1 MISSGNT
8 RGTKRKEQ
16 ETTTCDA
23 KGEHKMLPTDV
34 KIKVKGKQQAIPDYN
49 SDNDFKE
56 HHNDPVRHPVAC
68 TRNSRNLKDKKLEK
82 RVKQPRA
89 VEGQWL
95 VPIGGIDLT
104 TADETDEGKELATI
118 WKQQYQKGS
127 PRPTD
132 VMKKIQSSLDSRLLF
147 KLNFIL
153 LYAEATVWENDD
165 INTNEAPLKKWSMES
180 LRKRQTDAIKG
191 GGFHVAILRVTGHTL
206 EQNHVNT
213 NKEAPSPTN
222 DENNDIDEK
231 KEFIMDLNEKF
242 SLLMRTKVDAQAVIM
257 KAKQKFPLGS
267 IFERYEDELA
277 VLFNETAF
285 RGSAKCKEAST

>member
-1 MISSGNT
+1 MDRNPKAKTSGT
-8 RGTKRKEQ
+8 SGVQIIARSTQRTAQTSAVKIAKG
-16 ETTTCDA
+16 

-34 KIKVKGKQQAIPDYN
+34 QIKLKGKQQAIPDYN
-49 SDNDFKE
+49 SDSDFEE
-56 HHNDPVRHPVAC
+56 HHNDPVRHLVAR
-68 TRNSRNLKDKKLEK
+68 TRNLKDKKLEK

-89 VEGQWL
+89 VVGIRTRTSPMILHQTIDDLNNEQK

-104 TADETDEGKELATI
+104 TTDETDEGKELATI

-127 PRPTD
+127 PRPT
-132 VMKKIQSSLDSRLLF
+132 
-147 KLNFIL
+147 NL

-222 DENNDIDEK
+222 DENSDIDEK
-231 KEFIMDLNEKF
+231 KEFIIDLNEKF
-242 SLLMRTKVDAQAVIM
+242 SILMRTKVDAQAVIM
-257 KAKQKFPLGS
+257 KAKQKFPLDS

-285 RGSAKCKEAST
+285 